1 MAVIRLTGIFKEDIE
16 CFVEL
21 KRKCGYKYIAEE
33 KILYLFDKF
42 TVDRNEHE
50 NVISK
55 ELAREWSKQRPNESD
70 AYRYKRCITLNQFA
84 GYLSLHDRES
94 AWQCRHSNLQ
104 CARSAC
110 STR

>member
-1 MAVIRLTGIFKEDIE
+1 MWVQVYRG
-16 CFVEL
+16 
-21 KRKCGYKYIAEE
+21 R

-94 AWQCRHSNLQ
+94 ATCYAPKPKKHS
-104 CARSAC
+104 CHI
-110 STR
+110 STRKMR